1 MSDKWP
7 ERCEYVPVLLHDGE
21 EVALYQNAFPAF
33 AGTMGVR
40 PLRGGEEYWFEQIKP
55 NFLYA
60 RTKLFAA
67 PPAATEGARIPKPRP
82 CRAITFAGKEIV
94 YLSSEESVASS
105 EHELKPSYDVFA
117 GVLRDLGVE
126 HEEKRLKRVAKK
138 KVTVA
143 GGTTSKKTETAGA
156 AFRCCVPELL
166 ASDRVGS
173 PRAAWRLLCEAQEA
187 RALRALNI
195 EELEAELIRKNALK
209 RSRAETK
216 TKKESMH

>member
-7 ERCEYVPVLLHDGE
+7 ERNEYVPVLLHDGE

-60 RTKLFAA
+60 RTELFAA

-82 CRAITFAGKEIV
+82 CRAITFAAKEFV

-143 GGTTSKKTETAGA
+143 GGAASKKTETADA
-156 AFRCCVPELL
+156 APVAASRKGTTRVRQNNLEDFVIVADSLEDILVQDDMCLDILL
-166 ASDRVGS
+166 DETGS
-173 PRAAWRLLCEAQEA
+173 AGTCRY
-187 RALRALNI
+187 
-195 EELEAELIRKNALK
+195 KYK
-209 RSRAETK
+209 S
-216 TKKESMH
+216 